1 MIRVP
6 FVRKDQ
12 KRFINY
18 FSYECSLSYRSW
30 KQFENFWFMLSGKYV
45 EFTLKDVFVARQA
58 GESDQ
63 LLNYLFILG
72 KLHERMS
79 PKTAWNYKMWHMLE
93 KLVSRIFCSEIPY
106 DELINVVYLFCSD
119 LLMFSQK
126 TRKIV
131 HVANR
136 YKMVDIKGPSISTRT
151 SLLKSAEASSL
162 FFFLCISMGGIG
174 KLAENQEFSPKF
186 EFTTRV

>member
-1 MIRVP
+1 
-6 FVRKDQ
+6 
-12 KRFINY
+12 
-18 FSYECSLSYRSW
+18 
-30 KQFENFWFMLSGKYV
+30 
-45 EFTLKDVFVARQA
+45 
-58 GESDQ
+58 
-63 LLNYLFILG
+63 
-72 KLHERMS
+72 
-79 PKTAWNYKMWHMLE
+79 MLE

-151 SLLKSAEASSL
+151 SLLKCAEASSL
-162 FFFLCISMGGIG
+162 FFFLCISMGDIG
-174 KLAENQEFSPKF
+174 KLLKPKTRSFHQNLNSRRVFKNHQYFMVSKSNFRAFFKDKLSLCGITPNHLRSRDYLDNLLLEIYVVISGNSLLFKDIKFSLGLLITARKMPCS
-186 EFTTRV
+186 TSRCQQLQII

>member
-1 MIRVP
+1 
-6 FVRKDQ
+6 
-12 KRFINY
+12 
-18 FSYECSLSYRSW
+18 
-30 KQFENFWFMLSGKYV
+30 
-45 EFTLKDVFVARQA
+45 
-58 GESDQ
+58 
-63 LLNYLFILG
+63 
-72 KLHERMS
+72 
-79 PKTAWNYKMWHMLE
+79 MLE

-136 YKMVDIKGPSISTRT
+136 YKMVDIKGLSISTKT

-162 FFFLCISMGGIG
+162 FFFLCISMGGTCVG
-174 KLAENQEFSPKF
+174 KLLKPKTRSFHLNLNSQRVFKNHQYFMVSKSNFGAFFQDKFSLCGITPNHLRF
-186 EFTTRV
+186 IL

>member
-1 MIRVP
+1 
-6 FVRKDQ
+6 
-12 KRFINY
+12 
-18 FSYECSLSYRSW
+18 
-30 KQFENFWFMLSGKYV
+30 
-45 EFTLKDVFVARQA
+45 
-58 GESDQ
+58 
-63 LLNYLFILG
+63 
-72 KLHERMS
+72 
-79 PKTAWNYKMWHMLE
+79 MLE
-93 KLVSRIFCSEIPY
+93 QLVSLIFCSEIPY

-119 LLMFSQK
+119 LRLFSK
-126 TRKIV
+126 KIV

-186 EFTTRV
+186 EFTARV